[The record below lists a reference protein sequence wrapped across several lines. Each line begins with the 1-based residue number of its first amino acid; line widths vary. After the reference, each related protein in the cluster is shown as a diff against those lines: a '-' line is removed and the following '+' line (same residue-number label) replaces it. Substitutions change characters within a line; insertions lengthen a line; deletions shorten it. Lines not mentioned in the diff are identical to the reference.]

1 MVISNHDLERDRIAT
16 EWQQIPGFTCAGC
29 KSEARFPVAADVKTE
44 VRHDE
49 GRFRADIAAFDSCG
63 QLMGV
68 VEIIC
73 SSPPSVEK
81 LASQDLLG
89 FAYYRLLPLS
99 WRNEPPAWL
108 CSPECWSFYTQL
120 AGNETESPWEPRKC
134 DGCSGYF
141 HENTISWFEFRDWS
155 DDPHYAYCI
164 HCAASYSDGQ
174 WRTPGELAG
183 GDPREWT
190 PDDDADPVIL
200 FMAYCDAA
208 FWAMVWSQRVA
219 KLGDPDT
226 YYGNRN
232 EPAEDATAMRL
243 LEVANA
249 FDSGEWGLG
258 ADLLSPVGA
267 PGWAAY
273 PGEPQRLLAFRS
285 ANCIGTAEEWRRLAT
300 YRLGQ
305 LPEELADI
313 IRRQSWGQCSNC
325 SRSIPKT
332 EPCFPI
338 CFTCDTPRREREAAT
353 RATQREDEMARLEA
367 EAAER
372 SKKEA
377 AKRAAEEQYVMEGL
391 EMLNRKLRASRGQ

>member
-1 MVISNHDLERDRIAT
+1 MAASIHDCERDWIAT
-16 EWQQIPGFTCAGC
+16 EWLRIPGFTCTAC
-29 KSEARFPVAADVKTE
+29 KSEVQFPVATNVKTE

-49 GRFRADIAAFDSCG
+49 GRFRADVATFNSCG

-81 LASQDLLG
+81 LASQALLG
-89 FAYYRLLPLS
+89 FAYYRLLPPP
-99 WRNEPPAWL
+99 WRNESPAWL

-120 AGNETESPWEPRKC
+120 AGRETESPWEPRRC

-141 HENTISWFEFRDWS
+141 HENTLSWFEFMDWS

-164 HCAASYSDGQ
+164 HCAASYGNGQ

-200 FMAYCDAA
+200 FMAYCEAA

-219 KLGDPDT
+219 KLEDPDT
-226 YYGNRN
+226 YNGNRD
-232 EPAEDATAMRL
+232 EPAEEATAIRL
-243 LEVANA
+243 AEVEVA
-249 FDSGEWGLG
+249 FDSGEWGKG
-258 ADLLSPVGA
+258 ADLLLPVGA

-273 PGEPQRLLAFRS
+273 PGEPQRLLAFRP
-285 ANCIGTAEEWRRLAT
+285 ANCIGTAEAWRRLAT

-305 LPEELADI
+305 LPEELANI
-313 IRRQSWGQCSNC
+313 VSNENWGQCDRCN
-325 SRSIPKT
+325 RLIPKT
-332 EPCFPI
+332 EPHFPI
-338 CFTCDTPRREREAAT
+338 CFTCDTPRRETEAGRRSAEREEELT
-353 RATQREDEMARLEA
+353 RLKA

-372 SKKEA
+372 SAKEA
-377 AKRAAEEQYVMEGL
+377 ARRVAEEASVMEGL
-391 EMLNRKLRASRGQ
+391 ELLNHKLRANRRK